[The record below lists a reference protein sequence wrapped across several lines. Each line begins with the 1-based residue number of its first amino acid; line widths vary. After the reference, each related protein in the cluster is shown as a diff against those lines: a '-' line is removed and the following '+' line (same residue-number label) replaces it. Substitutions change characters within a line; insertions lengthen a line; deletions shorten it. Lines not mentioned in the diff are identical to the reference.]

1 MRAWQ
6 RILIQLGVPVAVLS
20 FYFLVPIPAADA
32 PVGTLAGVIV
42 AVVCLVFIGW
52 VIVLELRRAQKQLQP
67 IHLLLAFELVLL
79 VFALIYYVMY
89 TRDPTQFEGMRT
101 RLDALYFSV
110 VTTATVGY
118 GDVHAISQTARAVVT
133 AQIAFNVVFVAGIV
147 ALLQAQIRARSEAR
161 ISPPPSDTSTS
172 G

>member
-6 RILIQLGVPVAVLS
+6 RILIQLGVPVAVLT

-32 PVGTLAGVIV
+32 PVGTLAGLIV
-42 AVVCLVFIGW
+42 AVVCLAFIGW

-67 IHLLLAFELVLL
+67 IHLLLAFELALL

-89 TRDPTQFEGMRT
+89 TRDPAQFEGMRT

-118 GDVHAISQTARAVVT
+118 GDVHAMSQAARAIVT

-161 ISPPPSDTSTS
+161 ISPPPGSTSTP